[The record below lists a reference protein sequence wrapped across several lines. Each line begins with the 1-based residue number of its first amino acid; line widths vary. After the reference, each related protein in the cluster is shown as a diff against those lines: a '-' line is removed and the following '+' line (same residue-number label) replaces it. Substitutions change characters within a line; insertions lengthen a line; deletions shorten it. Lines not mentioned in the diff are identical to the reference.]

1 MNPASVIYVYSVSDD
16 AHRGAVRVTSSPADG
31 RLSAFLPANCDV
43 LRAIA
48 TNRIRE
54 GEGSLAAR
62 AVLHHAELSSWFDS
76 SGQHDVRERDVHRLL
91 AEAGVARRT
100 VRGTAVQR
108 DWFECT
114 PPVAVDAIRS
124 LKVPSAVKAE
134 KTLSG
139 TKKAHRRPR
148 KAPQGHGAA
157 DALDW
162 KEAMGLI
169 ASLREDGRWRDS
181 LLVGSGCFL
190 GLRISDILELRWNDL
205 LGKDRLELTEKKTG
219 KVRRFKINP
228 TFRDLIR
235 ECREECFVESDG
247 EYVFRNPDD
256 GERHISRQRADQI
269 LKECKRRYH
278 LTSAATFS
286 THSLR
291 KTFGR
296 RVWLRQ
302 CEKGR
307 GDQALLLLCDVFGH
321 SSITITKRYLG
332 IRQDEILSV
341 YDNL

>member
-1 MNPASVIYVYSVSDD
+1 MNPASIIYVYSVSDD
-16 AHRGAVRVTSSPADG
+16 FHQGAVRVTSSPADG

-48 TNRIRE
+48 ANRMKE
-54 GEGSLAAR
+54 GEGCLAVK
-62 AVLHHAELSSWFDS
+62 AVLHHAELSTWFDS
-76 SGQHDVRERDVHRLL
+76 TGQHDIHEKDVHRLL
-91 AEAGVARRT
+91 SDAGVVRRT
-100 VRGTAVQR
+100 IRGTTVQR

-114 PPVAVDAIRS
+114 PLVAIEAIRS
-124 LKVPSAVKAE
+124 LKTVSTSKSE
-134 KTLSG
+134 KTSSAG
-139 TKKAHRRPR
+139 KKAHRRPR
-148 KAPQGHGAA
+148 KARQGHGAA

-162 KEAMGLI
+162 KEAMSLI
-169 ASLREDGRWRDS
+169 ESLREDGRWRDS

-190 GLRISDILELRWNDL
+190 GLRISDLLELRWTDL

-219 KVRRFKINP
+219 KLRRVKINP
-228 TFRDLIR
+228 VYRDLIR
-235 ECREECFVESDG
+235 ECREQCFVESDG

-256 GERHISRQRADQI
+256 GGRHISRQRADQI
-269 LKECKRRYH
+269 LKECKERYH

-302 CEKGR
+302 CEKGK

-321 SSITITKRYLG
+321 SSISITKRYLG

>member
-1 MNPASVIYVYSVSDD
+1 MNPASVIYIYSVSDD
-16 AHRGAVRVTSSPADG
+16 IHRGAVRVTSSPADG

-43 LRAIA
+43 LRAFA
-48 TNRIRE
+48 ANRMKE
-54 GEGSLAAR
+54 GQGSLASK
-62 AVLHHAELSSWFDS
+62 AVLHHAELSTWFNS
-76 SGQHDVRERDVHRLL
+76 SGQHDIREKDVHRLL
-91 AEAGVARRT
+91 TDAGVVRRT
-100 VRGTAVQR
+100 VRETVIQR

-114 PPVAVDAIRS
+114 PLVAIEAIRS
-124 LKVPSAVKAE
+124 LKTVSSSKPE
-134 KTLSG
+134 KTSSAG
-139 TKKAHRRPR
+139 KKAHRRPR
-148 KAPQGHGAA
+148 KARQGHGAA

-169 ASLREDGRWRDS
+169 ESLREDGRWRDS

-205 LGKDRLELTEKKTG
+205 LGKDKLELTEKKTG

-228 TFRDLIR
+228 TFRDLIK
-235 ECREECFVESDG
+235 ECREECFVESDA

-256 GERHISRQRADQI
+256 GQRHISRQRADQI

-296 RVWLRQ
+296 RVWIRQ
-302 CEKGR
+302 CEKGK
-307 GDQALLLLCDVFGH
+307 GEQALLLLCDVFGH
-321 SSITITKRYLG
+321 SNVAITKRYLG